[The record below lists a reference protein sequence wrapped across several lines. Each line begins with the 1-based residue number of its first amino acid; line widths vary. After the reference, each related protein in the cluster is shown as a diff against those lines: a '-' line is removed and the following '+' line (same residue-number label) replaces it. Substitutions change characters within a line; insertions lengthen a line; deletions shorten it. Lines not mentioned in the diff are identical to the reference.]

1 MVKRGSKAHPLCT
14 FCKKD
19 GHYSSTCPLLA
30 QKCLKALSGHNLKSL
45 EKHVAEGKK
54 LYVSGLPGK
63 SQRTLKSASG
73 KRSWNEVSKVGG
85 TKKVRKAE
93 SKKEHAKKDGIRR
106 PRPKS
111 IRDQQ
116 PVFNAKCTRSAYRK
130 LVSAGWKDVL
140 SFSYLPVVRMPLY
153 HVWLAAEAWFAT
165 TKPPSLSD
173 LGQRLGYNSQRC
185 GVLRRLVRAFLV
197 AESRCAQL
205 TQASR
210 TLSGPLEVDGTSIK
224 KWRPAG
230 STTNYYQQVFGV
242 VERNSNRINL
252 HEFGTVAAQNFGK
265 PPTESLLKLETCGA
279 ASFIAKKSVVISDG
293 CPAYATRPIGL
304 ENLNLKPVFQ
314 GCSALKYD

>member
-130 LVSAGWKDVL
+130 LVSAGWIKTHKRCVCGQPYVSVPWATGQGRGRGRL
-140 SFSYLPVVRMPLY
+140 WVRCYRCNSFK
-153 HVWLAAEAWFAT
+153 LAFCRQSFFFSTYVGKRNVCLAT
-165 TKPPSLSD
+165 WHSRT
-173 LGQRLGYNSQRC
+173 RL
-185 GVLRRLVRAFLV
+185 
-197 AESRCAQL
+197 ERCAEFLLL
-205 TQASR
+205 TGDANAFVPR
-210 TLSGPLEVDGTSIK
+210 LARSGSLVCH
-224 KWRPAG
+224 
-230 STTNYYQQVFGV
+230 
-242 VERNSNRINL
+242 
-252 HEFGTVAAQNFGK
+252 HE
-265 PPTESLLKLETCGA
+265 
-279 ASFIAKKSVVISDG
+279 ASFFVG
-293 CPAYATRPIGL
+293 PWTEIGL
-304 ENLNLKPVFQ
+304 Q
-314 GCSALKYD
+314 